1 MSTPEKGGLT
11 VGKPT
16 GFLEYARQGNHC
28 QPPLERVAYWN
39 EFHPRLGREE
49 RQRQGARCMACG
61 VPFCQ
66 SGAVL
71 NGMVSGCPL
80 HNLVPEW
87 NDLVYRR
94 KLGRALERLLKT
106 NDFPEF
112 TGRVCP
118 ALCEAACTCGLNG
131 QPVTVKDNELGIIE
145 EAWEQGLMSPR
156 PPETRTGRTVAV
168 VGSGPAGLSCAQR
181 LNRRGHSVT
190 VFERA
195 DRPGGLLMYGIPN
208 MKLDKSVIE
217 RRIKIMQAEGVEFR
231 TNMDVGGAVD
241 AAEILNRYDAIVLCC
256 GAKKARDLN
265 VPGRDAK
272 GVYLAVDY
280 LTSVT
285 RSLLDS
291 KFADGRAINAAGR
304 NVLVI
309 GGGDTGNDCQ
319 GTALRQ
325 GCTDLVALEMMPQP
339 PKERAANNPWPE
351 WPKVLKVDY
360 GQTEC
365 LAKFGKD
372 PRVYQTTVKEF
383 LKDDAGSLTG
393 AVISYLKPQR
403 DPDTGRTSMV
413 PTGEEFTYDC
423 QLAFIA
429 AGFVGCEDYVAEAFG
444 VERNARGNVADHGFR
459 TNVDKVFVCG
469 DMRRGQSLVVWGLRE
484 GRDCAAEVDR
494 YLMGYTN
501 L

>member
-1 MSTPEKGGLT
+1 M
-11 VGKPT
+11 GKPT

-208 MKLDKSVIE
+208 MKLES
-217 RRIKIMQAEGVEFR
+217 RWSS
-231 TNMDVGGAVD
+231 GGW
-241 AAEILNRYDAIVLCC
+241 I
-256 GAKKARDLN
+256 
-265 VPGRDAK
+265 
-272 GVYLAVDY
+272 
-280 LTSVT
+280 
-285 RSLLDS
+285 
-291 KFADGRAINAAGR
+291 
-304 NVLVI
+304 
-309 GGGDTGNDCQ
+309 
-319 GTALRQ
+319 
-325 GCTDLVALEMMPQP
+325 
-339 PKERAANNPWPE
+339 
-351 WPKVLKVDY
+351 
-360 GQTEC
+360 
-365 LAKFGKD
+365 
-372 PRVYQTTVKEF
+372 
-383 LKDDAGSLTG
+383 
-393 AVISYLKPQR
+393 
-403 DPDTGRTSMV
+403 
-413 PTGEEFTYDC
+413 
-423 QLAFIA
+423 
-429 AGFVGCEDYVAEAFG
+429 
-444 VERNARGNVADHGFR
+444 
-459 TNVDKVFVCG
+459 
-469 DMRRGQSLVVWGLRE
+469 
-484 GRDCAAEVDR
+484 
-494 YLMGYTN
+494 
-501 L
+501 

>member
-1 MSTPEKGGLT
+1 M
-11 VGKPT
+11 GKPT

-231 TNMDVGGAVD
+231 TSMDVGGAVD
-241 AAEILNRYDAIVLCC
+241 AESILNSYDAVVLCC

-265 VPGRDAK
+265 VPGRDAN
-272 GVYLAVDY
+272 GVHFAVDY

-285 RSLLDS
+285 KSLLDS
-291 KFADGRAINAAGR
+291 KFADGRAIDAKGK

-339 PKERAANNPWPE
+339 PKERAASNPWPE
-351 WPKVLKVDY
+351 WPRVLKVDY

-365 LAKFGKD
+365 MAKFGKD

-383 LKDDAGSLTG
+383 LKDDAGNLTA
-393 AVISYLKPQR
+393 AVISYLKPER
-403 DPDTGRTSMV
+403 DPETGRTNMV
-413 PTGEEFTYDC
+413 PTGEEFTYNC
-423 QLAFIA
+423 ELAFIA
-429 AGFVGCEDYVAEAFG
+429 AGFVGCESYVADAFG
-444 VERNARGNVADHGFR
+444 VSLTGRGCVDTDHFR
-459 TNVDKVFVCG
+459 TNVDKVFACG

>member
-1 MSTPEKGGLT
+1 M
-11 VGKPT
+11 
-16 GFLEYARQGNHC
+16 
-28 QPPLERVAYWN
+28 
-39 EFHPRLGREE
+39 PRLSATLIHPHIAYPYISHRMNDTTQYEENPRFEEVNKMYTLREAIDE
-49 RQRQGARCMACG
+49 AKRCLNCR
-61 VPFCQ
+61 VPQCRKGCPIENNIPDFIHQ
-66 SGAVL
+66 LSMGNMGQALSVL
-71 NGMVSGCPL
+71 NERT
-80 HNLVPEW
+80 NLP
-87 NDLVYRR
+87 
-94 KLGRALERLLKT
+94 AIC
-106 NDFPEF
+106 
-112 TGRVCP
+112 GRVCP
-118 ALCEAACTCGLNG
+118 HENQCEGHCVLGKKG
-131 QPVTVKDNELGIIE
+131 KPVRVGKLESFLAQFDADMHLTHERIPSKD
-145 EAWEQGLMSPR
+145 R
-156 PPETRTGRTVAV
+156 GRVAV
-168 VGSGPAGLSCAQR
+168 IGSGPSGLSVAEY
-181 LNRRGHSVT
+181 LNIRGHAVT

-195 DRPGGLLMYGIPN
+195 DRVGGLLMYGIPN

-444 VERNARGNVADHGFR
+444 VERNARGNVADLGFR

>member
-1 MSTPEKGGLT
+1 

-208 MKLDKSVIE
+208 MKLEKSVVQ
-217 RRIKIMQAEGVEFR
+217 RRLDLMAAEGIAFR
-231 TNMDVGGAVD
+231 TGVDAGRDVGQEELREQFDAV
-241 AAEILNRYDAIVLCC
+241 VLCC
-256 GAKKARDLN
+256 GAAQPRDLD
-265 VPGRDAK
+265 VPGRA
-272 GVYLAVDY
+272 GVDVWFAVD
-280 LTSVT
+280 
-285 RSLLDS
+285 
-291 KFADGRAINAAGR
+291 F
-304 NVLVI
+304 
-309 GGGDTGNDCQ
+309 
-319 GTALRQ
+319 
-325 GCTDLVALEMMPQP
+325 
-339 PKERAANNPWPE
+339 
-351 WPKVLKVDY
+351 
-360 GQTEC
+360 
-365 LAKFGKD
+365 
-372 PRVYQTTVKEF
+372 
-383 LKDDAGSLTG
+383 LTG
-393 AVISYLKPQR
+393 ATRALLDGTYCPSYLRMTGIPYTPIYGDIGEVKKRNGALTLKTTGVSRSGCMYCMYGVHLEHEPNRFQLMEKTHPQQYHYCIHELGLGAVL
-403 DPDTGRTSMV
+403 DYIGV
-413 PTGEEFTYDC
+413 PYSC
-423 QLAFIA
+423 
-429 AGFVGCEDYVAEAFG
+429 
-444 VERNARGNVADHGFR
+444 R
-459 TNVDKVFVCG
+459 
-469 DMRRGQSLVVWGLRE
+469 
-484 GRDCAAEVDR
+484 
-494 YLMGYTN
+494 
-501 L
+501 

>member
-1 MSTPEKGGLT
+1 M
-11 VGKPT
+11 GKPT

-217 RRIKIMQAEGVEFR
+217 RRIKLMQAEGVEFR
-231 TNMDVGGAVD
+231 TSMDVGGAVD
-241 AAEILNRYDAIVLCC
+241 AESILNSYDAVVLCC

-265 VPGRDAK
+265 VPGRDAN
-272 GVYLAVDY
+272 GVHFAVDY

-285 RSLLDS
+285 KSLLDS
-291 KFADGRAINAAGR
+291 KFADGRAIDAKGK

-339 PKERAANNPWPE
+339 PKERAAGNPWPE
-351 WPKVLKVDY
+351 WPRVLKVDY

-365 LAKFGKD
+365 MAKFGKD

-383 LKDDAGSLTG
+383 LKDDAGSLTA
-393 AVISYLKPQR
+393 AVISYLKPEH
-403 DPDTGRTSMV
+403 DPETGRTSMV
-413 PTGEEFTYDC
+413 PTGEEFTYNC
-423 QLAFIA
+423 ELAFIA
-429 AGFVGCEDYVAEAFG
+429 AGFVGCESYVADAFG
-444 VERNARGNVADHGFR
+444 VSLTGRGCVDTDHFR
-459 TNVDKVFVCG
+459 TNVDKVFACG

>member
-1 MSTPEKGGLT
+1 MANKIPRVPVREQDPKVRATNFEEVCYGYNVEEAT
-11 VGKPT
+11 
-16 GFLEYARQGNHC
+16 LEASRCLNCKNPRCVAACPVNIRIPDFIHQVVEGNF
-28 QPPLERVAYWN
+28 A
-39 EFHPRLGREE
+39 
-49 RQRQGARCMACG
+49 AAA
-61 VPFCQ
+61 
-66 SGAVL
+66 AVISEDSSL
-71 NGMVSGCPL
+71 PSVC
-80 HNLVPEW
+80 
-87 NDLVYRR
+87 
-94 KLGRALERLLKT
+94 
-106 NDFPEF
+106 
-112 TGRVCP
+112 GRVCP
-118 ALCEAACTCGLNG
+118 QESQCEGSCVLGVKGEPVAIGKLERFVGDWKIENADKMPAPDIKRNG
-131 QPVTVKDNELGIIE
+131 HK
-145 EAWEQGLMSPR
+145 
-156 PPETRTGRTVAV
+156 VAV
-168 VGSGPAGLSCAQR
+168 IGSGPSGLSVAEY
-181 LNRRGHSVT
+181 LNIRGHAVT

-195 DRPGGLLMYGIPN
+195 DRVGGLLMYGIPN

-231 TNMDVGGAVD
+231 TNMDIGGAV
-241 AAEILNRYDAIVLCC
+241 AAEDILNRYDAVILCC

-265 VPGRDAK
+265 VPGRDAN
-272 GVYLAVDY
+272 GVHFAVDY

-285 RSLLDS
+285 KSLLDS
-291 KFADGRAINAAGR
+291 QFADGRAIHAAGK

-339 PKERAANNPWPE
+339 PKERAASNPWPE

-383 LKDDAGSLTG
+383 LTDDAGNLTG
-393 AVISYLKPQR
+393 AVISYLKPER
-403 DPDTGRTSMV
+403 DPETGRTSMV

-429 AGFVGCEDYVAEAFG
+429 AGFVGCENYVADAFG
-444 VERNARGNVADHGFR
+444 VSLTGRGCVDTDHFR
-459 TNVDKVFVCG
+459 TNVEKVFACG